1 MTFLSIGKGWF
12 LKAIDYFR
20 VSETKKLISSLTFR
34 RYNGDNTFIHH
45 DLYNKIGFFACII
58 YEIFLLSAL

>member
-34 RYNGDNTFIHH
+34 RYNGDNTVIHH
-45 DLYNKIGFFACII
+45 DLYNKSD
-58 YEIFLLSAL
+58 FLHA